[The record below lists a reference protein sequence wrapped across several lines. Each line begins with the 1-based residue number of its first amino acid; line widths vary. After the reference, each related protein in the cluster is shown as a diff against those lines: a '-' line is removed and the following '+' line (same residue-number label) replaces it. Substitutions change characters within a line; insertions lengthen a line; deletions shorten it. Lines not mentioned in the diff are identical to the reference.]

1 MAAVG
6 VYDLEGESQP
16 PLASPGGSPRSVSG
30 SDTGTFQTAASGLG
44 RRVCEILCTAFKSGV
59 FISYSLSDLL
69 HINSAVL
76 KS

>member
-6 VYDLEGESQP
+6 VSDLERESQL
-16 PLASPGGSPRSVSG
+16 PLASPGGSPGSVSG

-59 FISYSLSDLL
+59 FVCYSPPDLL
-69 HINSAVL
+69 HINSAIF